1 MFFDL
6 KNCKVRF
13 RAKEFQCS
21 RKEILKMIKIK
32 KKSKNPYYFSFLKQD
47 TKSLK
52 KISFNIYKEFTS
64 FEKIVLIGTGGSS
77 LGSKAILNAAF
88 NDKVIFL
95 ENIDPALVLKTL
107 KNIKTKKLL
116 LLIIS
121 KSGETSEVLS
131 LYQVITNYFSSLF
144 TIKNNTIII
153 TEKKNS
159 YLYNISKSNN
169 IRFIDHNPN
178 IGGRFSC
185 FSETGLI
192 PLKLAGLNINHIIN
206 VSEKTFDDCLNKN
219 KYNFFDNITI
229 FKHLI
234 NKKKYKGHVVISYQ
248 DSLRSLLQ
256 WYRQLWGES
265 LGKKGKG
272 IHFMPATGS
281 IDQHSQLQ
289 MWLDGPNNLIYTI
302 ILPKKRKIDYSLN
315 DKMKAIPSYLNKKT
329 LGNILNAMGDATYKE
344 LVKSGRPVRII
355 YLEDDSLYPAIKL
368 MSFLMLEV
376 ATLGLSLGINP
387 FDQPAVERVKILT
400 KKNLNKYA
408 KN

>member
-1 MFFDL
+1 M
-6 KNCKVRF
+6 
-13 RAKEFQCS
+13 
-21 RKEILKMIKIK
+21 
-32 KKSKNPYYFSFLKQD
+32 
-47 TKSLK
+47 
-52 KISFNIYKEFTS
+52 
-64 FEKIVLIGTGGSS
+64 
-77 LGSKAILNAAF
+77 
-88 NDKVIFL
+88 
-95 ENIDPALVLKTL
+95 
-107 KNIKTKKLL
+107 
-116 LLIIS
+116 
-121 KSGETSEVLS
+121 
-131 LYQVITNYFSSLF
+131 
-144 TIKNNTIII
+144 
-153 TEKKNS
+153 
-159 YLYNISKSNN
+159 
-169 IRFIDHNPN
+169 
-178 IGGRFSC
+178 
-185 FSETGLI
+185 
-192 PLKLAGLNINHIIN
+192 AGLNINHIIN

-281 IDQHSQLQ
+281 VDQHSQLQ
-289 MWLDGPNNLIYTI
+289 MWLDGPNNLMYTI